1 MEFIWVEHLAVHV
14 VSVCTFKF
22 NCNVHSVSFNT
33 CKQDLLILK
42 VWLLFLFQ
50 RSSVCCPKNCEK
62 CFPLY
67 RDCNWWNETAK
78 DSKWYI
84 KLMWVSNLYVY
95 VGSYRSVIYKEI
107 DIYTDLTGISYYG
120 FELNQIWIFIHV
132 YNIVVYLVGGAH
144 TFPCISHLDCNKRF
158 VNGSL
163 L

>member
-1 MEFIWVEHLAVHV
+1 MEFTWVEHLAVHV

-107 DIYTDLTGISYYG
+107 DIPYT
-120 FELNQIWIFIHV
+120 QIWQEYLIMVLSWIRFEYLFMFITLLFILWVGPTHSLA
-132 YNIVVYLVGGAH
+132 YPIWIVTNAL
-144 TFPCISHLDCNKRF
+144 
-158 VNGSL
+158 
-163 L
+163 